1 MDKINEILNERERL
15 LRDENSSIRDKKILE
30 NILLIN
36 APEYF
41 NKDMT
46 EKLINKLI
54 RLEDQYLKYV
64 IPQLI
69 EMLKDLNWPGSMT
82 SLEFLSKLP
91 SDKYISH
98 LEDCMKLAI
107 DDNDYDWIYGIFYL
121 IENAQI
127 QEKDFNNNYI
137 YKKSKEIYDIP
148 HP

>member
-54 RLEDQYLKYV
+54 KLEDKYLKYV

-91 SDKYISH
+91 SDKYISY

-107 DDNDYDWIYGIFYL
+107 DDNDYDWIYGIFYF

-127 QEKDFNNNYI
+127 QEKDFNI
-137 YKKSKEIYDIP
+137 KTYD
-148 HP
+148 

>member
-36 APEYF
+36 EPEYF
-41 NKDMT
+41 NKGIT

-69 EMLKDLNWPGSMT
+69 EMLKDLNWPGSMI

-121 IENAQI
+121 IENANI
-127 QEKDFNNNYI
+127 EKKDFNNKYI
-137 YKKSKEIYDIP
+137 YKKSKEIYDIYFL
-148 HP
+148 